1 MQTGPFSAYSQ
12 VGLRGHPGSNGAG
25 TRTVT
30 SNIAT
35 QDEPLSGLA
44 ALVDPHNPLLW
55 FGVFLL
61 VTVGAASVAGSV
73 KLGKAQVS
81 ASVGSA

>member
-1 MQTGPFSAYSQ
+1 MQSGPFSAYSQ

-30 SNIAT
+30 SNMAT
-35 QDEPLSGLA
+35 ADEPQTGLA
-44 ALVDPHNPLLW
+44 ALVDPHNPLVW
-55 FGVFLL
+55 FGAFLL
-61 VTVGAASVAGSV
+61 ITVGAASVAGSV
-73 KLGKAQVS
+73 RLGKAKVS